1 MKIAKIS
8 AAIYQTKFFRY
19 FAMFLMNGDMFPKIS
34 EYKKQMRSMPKN
46 IVKSWSKDA
55 PHVLGIVNK
64 LINRQ
69 VNSKQKLIDLWRK
82 ESTCKCWYSSEE

>member
-1 MKIAKIS
+1 
-8 AAIYQTKFFRY
+8 
-19 FAMFLMNGDMFPKIS
+19 
-34 EYKKQMRSMPKN
+34 MRSMPKN

-55 PHVLGIVNK
+55 SHVLGIVNK

-82 ESTCKCWYSSEE
+82 ESNCEC